1 MLHTFV
7 RYEPYRDR
15 ASPFSITLHIIPV
28 PTDSTRESF
37 SSKRGGCNSSRPSE
51 VELGQRIHL
60 HILFFSFSLS
70 LLPFAMARISKKS
83 WNFRMISMILRFI
96 AEICV
101 LIDWYLNYKLYFI
114 YFIISILYFVV
125 LVSLKDFNIHI
136 YGSICLRKYIL

>member
-1 MLHTFV
+1 
-7 RYEPYRDR
+7 
-15 ASPFSITLHIIPV
+15 
-28 PTDSTRESF
+28 
-37 SSKRGGCNSSRPSE
+37 
-51 VELGQRIHL
+51 
-60 HILFFSFSLS
+60 
-70 LLPFAMARISKKS
+70 
-83 WNFRMISMILRFI
+83 MISMILRFI